1 MKDLSS
7 LPTLLKFVIAATYDI
22 VDLFSIPG
30 LGTLYDVIG
39 IPLGFA
45 LWGPIGLANAWEIV
59 DPVDAVDRFVPT
71 MTLAGIAVHV
81 LK

>member
-7 LPTLLKFVIAATYDI
+7 LPTWMKFAIAIIYDV
-22 VDLFSIPG
+22 VDLFSVPG
-30 LGTLYDVIG
+30 LGTLYDIIG

-59 DPVDAVDRFVPT
+59 DPVEATDRFIPT